1 MSCHRIDLAIH
12 DGMLA
17 VITLTLGQSLEADEA
32 LLLREDT
39 LDRLDRAAGRP
50 AAVLID
56 LRGVFEID
64 ALALEVIN
72 GLEQRTRRYVNV
84 VDVCHV
90 VRQTPEL
97 EAIVQS
103 KLTEGERPSPMF
115 ETCSEAIGYL
125 TGAENDFE
133 TSVA

>member
-17 VITLTLGQSLEADEA
+17 IITLTFGQSLEADEA

-39 LDRLDRAAGRP
+39 LDRLDRIAGRP
-50 AAVLID
+50 AAILFD
-56 LRGVFEID
+56 LRGLFEVD
-64 ALALEVIN
+64 ALAIEVLN
-72 GLEQRTRRYVNV
+72 GLEERSRRYANL
-84 VDVCHV
+84 VDLCHV
-90 VRQTPEL
+90 VRHTPEL
-97 EAIVQS
+97 DALMQS
-103 KLTEGERPSPMF
+103 KLCEGERPAPMF
-115 ETCSEAIGYL
+115 ETCAEAVGFL

>member
-17 VITLTLGQSLEADEA
+17 IITLTLGQSLEADEA
-32 LLLREDT
+32 LLVREDT
-39 LDRLDRAAGRP
+39 LDRLDRIAGRP
-50 AAVLID
+50 AAVLLD
-56 LRGVFEID
+56 LRGLFEID

-72 GLEQRTRRYVNV
+72 GLEERTRRYVNV

-97 EAIVQS
+97 EAITQS
-103 KLTEGERPSPMF
+103 KLTEGERPAPMF
-115 ETCSEAIGYL
+115 ETCAEAIGYL